1 MQTLSESRKRF
12 SEAEVTMKRIAAF
25 ALTATIAALSSGC
38 METMQ
43 PFVEPAKADSTA
55 GAQSLKK
62 LPRKQGERVAVTIY
76 EFRSSLPNVSGRAAT
91 DMFKTALVHSGQ
103 FRVVERSRLNEGVV
117 REKQLQ
123 QGGWAS
129 GKAGQAQLRG
139 AQYVFEGTLSEANQ
153 SEVQRSGGVG
163 VAGMQV
169 GGGSN
174 KDSIAIDVRIV
185 DAASGD
191 IVDAI
196 TVRKSIKAD
205 EASVSGVGSLLNTI
219 LAQRGKSSPY
229 TPDVQAQQKRAEG
242 ADAALRAAIEEA
254 VLQLSRRFEP

>member
-1 MQTLSESRKRF
+1 MN
-12 SEAEVTMKRIAAF
+12 IASI
-25 ALTATIAALSSGC
+25 ALTAALASALAACSGT
-38 METMQ
+38 MEKFVQ
-43 PFVEPAKADSTA
+43 PAQADASA
-55 GAQSLKK
+55 GAQKLKK
-62 LPRKQGERVAVTIY
+62 LPRRQGERVAVTIY
-76 EFRSSLPNVSGRAAT
+76 EFRSALPNVSGRAAT
-91 DMFKTALVHSGQ
+91 DMFKTALVQSGQ

-129 GKAGQAQLRG
+129 GKAGQTQLRG

-196 TVRKSIKAD
+196 TIRKSIKAD
-205 EASVSGVGSLLNTI
+205 EASVSGVGNLLGTI
-219 LAQRGKSSPY
+219 MTQRGRSSAY
-229 TPDVQAQQKRAEG
+229 TPDVQAQQRRTEG
-242 ADAALRAAIEEA
+242 VDSALRAAIEEA
-254 VLQLSRRFEP
+254 VLQLAKRFEPN

>member
-1 MQTLSESRKRF
+1 MN
-12 SEAEVTMKRIAAF
+12 IASI
-25 ALTATIAALSSGC
+25 ALTAALTAALAACSG
-38 METMQ
+38 TMD
-43 PFVEPAKADSTA
+43 PFVQPAQADASA
-55 GAQSLKK
+55 GAQKLKK
-62 LPRKQGERVAVTIY
+62 LPRRPGERVAVTIY
-76 EFRSSLPNVSGRAAT
+76 EFRSALPNVSGRAAT
-91 DMFKTALVHSGQ
+91 DMFKTALVQSGQ

-129 GKAGQAQLRG
+129 GKAAQTQLRG

-153 SEVQRSGGVG
+153 GEVQRSGGVG

-174 KDSIAIDVRIV
+174 EDSIAIDVRIV
-185 DAASGD
+185 EAASGD

-205 EASVSGVGSLLNTI
+205 EASVSGVGNLLNTI
-219 LAQRGKSSPY
+219 LAQRGRASPY
-229 TPDVQAQQKRAEG
+229 TPDLQAQQRRTEG
-242 ADAALRAAIEEA
+242 VDAALRAAIEEA
-254 VLQLSRRFEP
+254 VLQLARRFEP

>member
-1 MQTLSESRKRF
+1 MLRY
-12 SEAEVTMKRIAAF
+12 ALIVLPLACALAAC
-25 ALTATIAALSSGC
+25 AGTA
-38 METMQ
+38 
-43 PFVEPAKADSTA
+43 PARTDAMA
-55 GAQSLKK
+55 GAAQLKK

-76 EFRSSLPNVSGRAAT
+76 EFRSTLPAVSARSAT
-91 DMFKTALVHSGQ
+91 DMFTTALVRSGQ
-103 FRVVERSRLNEGVV
+103 FRVVERSRVNEGVV

-129 GKAGQAQLRG
+129 GKAAQTQLRG

-153 SEVQRSGGVG
+153 GEVQRSGGVG

-205 EASVSGVGSLLNTI
+205 EASVSGVGNLVNTI
-219 LAQRGKSSPY
+219 LAQRGRASPY
-229 TPDVQAQQKRAEG
+229 TPDVHAQQRRTEG
-242 ADAALRAAIEEA
+242 VDAALRAAIEEA
-254 VLQLSRRFEP
+254 VLQLARRFEPSGAARTTPIRFRRRP